1 MAVPNSFPAWLSRP
15 GQPDALVF
23 NQAGYNAAAAQG
35 YVYPTSVTGGPVT
48 PRQAVSSQITISQLA
63 LNVEQ
68 DDGRLSSAR
77 R

>member
-1 MAVPNSFPAWLSRP
+1 MAPNSFPAWLSRP

-35 YVYPTSVTGGPVT
+35 YVYPTAASRPVT
-48 PRQAVSSQITISQLA
+48 PSQVVSPQLTIWQTT
-63 LNVEQ
+63 LNTEQ
-68 DDGRLSSAR
+68 DDGRPLGTR